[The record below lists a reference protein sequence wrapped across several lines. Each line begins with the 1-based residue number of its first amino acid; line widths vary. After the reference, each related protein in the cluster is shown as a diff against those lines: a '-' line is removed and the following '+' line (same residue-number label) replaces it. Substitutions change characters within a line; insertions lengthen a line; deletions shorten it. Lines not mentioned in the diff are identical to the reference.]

1 MAQISHQTACPE
13 CDLLITVPHVAEGE
27 RAVCP
32 RCDSMITQRPHSGL
46 ERALAFSVA
55 AAIFLII
62 SLLYPF
68 LSFSSSGLESV
79 MTLPQA
85 SFTIY
90 EERSTALAVIIFI
103 TIIGAPAL
111 MLIALIALTV
121 PLVLKVRAPWL
132 RGTGKLLTVLTE
144 WNMVE
149 VFIIGVIVSLVKIM
163 KLATVI
169 LGISFWAYIVF
180 TLCLVAALSG
190 LDRWRVWGEIE
201 ALSS

>member
-1 MAQISHQTACPE
+1 M
-13 CDLLITVPHVAEGE
+13 LITVPHVAEGE

-32 RCDSMITQRPHSGL
+32 RCDSMITQRPRSGL

-111 MLIALIALTV
+111 MLFSLIALTV
-121 PLVLKVRAPWL
+121 PLVLKLRVPWL
-132 RGTGKLLTVLTE
+132 RGVGKLLTVLTE